1 MSWSRVLRHIEHGWT
16 LEEAERVIGEWWA
29 RGYVHWSEIESRTTR
44 MRSNDERDEKQHGK
58 GT

>member
-29 RGYVHWSEIESRTTR
+29 RGYVHWSEIETRTTR
-44 MRSNDERDEKQHGK
+44 MRKRDAPSP
-58 GT
+58 